1 MSEEF
6 LEREVLGRVS
16 IDRRAFVKKFIVGAA
31 FAAPAI
37 ASFDMLT
44 SRAGYG
50 VGAPNGISRQA
61 LICQRKTE
69 LRDAL
74 QNEYNNL
81 PADAPQALKDRL
93 KRRIDAF
100 NAYLVNNCP

>member
-16 IDRRAFVKKFIVGAA
+16 MNRRAFVKKFIVGAA
-31 FAAPAI
+31 FAVPAI
-37 ASFDMLT
+37 ASFDMLA
-44 SRAGYG
+44 SKAGYG

-69 LRDAL
+69 IRDAL
-74 QNEYNNL
+74 QNEFNNL
-81 PADAPQALKDRL
+81 PSTAPDALKSRL
-93 KRRIDAF
+93 KHRIDEL
-100 NAYLVNNCP
+100 NAYLTSHC